1 MMRDPRHRVVCCR
14 EAGRDGSSLN
24 AALACK
30 ADDRRKLERLRRDVA
45 SPAIA
50 LERLSGDGLVAY
62 ELKLPFR
69 DGTTHALRLRASCS
83 PSFGPAFGGSKS
95 LPAILSSRWT

>member
-1 MMRDPRHRVVCCR
+1 MMRDPRRRVVCCR

-50 LERLSGDGLVAY
+50 LERLSGDGDGLVALAWSLWG
-62 ELKLPFR
+62 EHDTAWILPTL
-69 DGTTHALRLRASCS
+69 D
-83 PSFGPAFGGSKS
+83 AFES
-95 LPAILSSRWT
+95 AIDDLQTFLSRMGE